1 MRLQAERREAGPCRR
16 NPCYAAITCSGG
28 AHLALAL
35 AIAADLGAR
44 AADLHLAPAPAV
56 VFGQVEKD
64 PPAVLAWALLY
75 PLMSRPG
82 QQIGD
87 RARNRP
93 KRTIEGRLGFG
104 PVPDKAMRH
113 AVQRRLAHG

>member
-44 AADLHLAPAPAV
+44 AAGLHLAPAPAV
-56 VFGQVEKD
+56 VFGQVEKE
-64 PPAVLAWALLY
+64 PPPLLAWAFVY

-82 QQIGD
+82 QHSSH
-87 RARNRP
+87 RPRHRP
-93 KRTIEGRLGFG
+93 KPPTQG
-104 PVPDKAMRH
+104 PPA
-113 AVQRRLAHG
+113 